1 MQHLTLKCYMKKYII
16 KRIKEKIEL
25 NGRDYADNYIAKKA
39 QEQLTSPEAKV
50 QVDSAEH
57 NMNEIESRIKFLK
70 ELLKN
75 EEK

>member
-1 MQHLTLKCYMKKYII
+1 MKKYII

-25 NGRDYADNYIAKKA
+25 NGKDYADNYIAKIA
-39 QEQLTSPEAKV
+39 NEQLTTPEAKV

-57 NMNEIESRIKFLK
+57 NMNEIKTRIDFLK